1 MHISFVRSRQSSS
14 SPRNSRLPSFIP
26 SIVQRFSSSTDDSIT
41 SRKAKQDK
49 PFNAVDLSALDD
61 INIIFVLGG
70 PGSGKGTVSESLAQV
85 YNMKHV
91 SAGGYS
97 CINS

>member
-1 MHISFVRSRQSSS
+1 MRISFVRSKQFTS
-14 SPRNSRLPSFIP
+14 SPGNSRLPSSMP
-26 SIVQRFSSSTDDSIT
+26 STVQRFSSSTDDSIT

-49 PFNAVDLSALDD
+49 PFSAVDLSALDD

-70 PGSGKGTVSESLAQV
+70 PGSGKGTVSDSLAQV

-91 SAGGYS
+91 SAGG
-97 CINS
+97 